1 MASWKNSVAIAAP
14 ANRVFA
20 YVDDPTNLPIWL
32 PTMVEVR
39 NVIGTGAG
47 QQFEWTSRM
56 AGSLLRGQSTVIE
69 HVPNVHGLHQSIGM
83 VNSTFGYTVE
93 SIGMVNSTFGYTVE
107 PHEDGASLTV
117 EIQYLVP
124 VPVLGKLAERVLLRR
139 NAREFEVGIVTI
151 KDVLEH

>member
-1 MASWKNSVAIAAP
+1 MASWTNSVAIAAP
-14 ANRVFA
+14 ADRVFA
-20 YVDDPTNLPIWL
+20 YVDDPMNLPIWL

-39 NVIGTGAG
+39 DVIGTGAG

-93 SIGMVNSTFGYTVE
+93 

-124 VPVLGKLAERVLLRR
+124 VPVLGRLAERVLLRR

-151 KDVLEH
+151 KDVLED

>member
-1 MASWKNSVAIAAP
+1 
-14 ANRVFA
+14 
-20 YVDDPTNLPIWL
+20 LPIWL

-39 NVIGTGAG
+39 DVIGTGAG

-69 HVPNVHGLHQSIGM
+69 HVPNVHGLHQ
-83 VNSTFGYTVE
+83 

>member
-1 MASWKNSVAIAAP
+1 MASWKNSVAI
-14 ANRVFA
+14 
-20 YVDDPTNLPIWL
+20 
-32 PTMVEVR
+32 
-39 NVIGTGAG
+39 GAG
-47 QQFEWTSRM
+47 RQFEWTSRM

-93 SIGMVNSTFGYTVE
+93 
-107 PHEDGASLTV
+107 PHEDGAIPTG

-124 VPVLGKLAERVLLRR
+124 VPVLGKLTERVLLRR

>member
-1 MASWKNSVAIAAP
+1 MASWKNSVVIAAP
-14 ANRVFA
+14 ADRVFA

-47 QQFEWTSRM
+47 QQFEWTSKM
-56 AGSLLRGQSTVIE
+56 AGSLLRGQTTVVE
-69 HVPNVHGLHQSIGM
+69 HVPNAHGLHQTIGM
-83 VNSTFGYTVE
+83 VSCMFGYTVD
-93 SIGMVNSTFGYTVE
+93 
-107 PHEDGASLTV
+107 PQDDGATLSI
-117 EIQYLVP
+117 EIEYSVP
-124 VPVLGKLAERVLLRR
+124 VPVLGRLAERVLLRR

>member
-14 ANRVFA
+14 ADRVFA
-20 YVDDPTNLPIWL
+20 YVDDPMNLPIWL

-39 NVIGTGAG
+39 DVIGTGAG

-93 SIGMVNSTFGYTVE
+93 
-107 PHEDGASLTV
+107 PHEDGAILTV

-151 KDVLEH
+151 KDVLED

>member
-14 ANRVFA
+14 ADRVFA
-20 YVDDPTNLPIWL
+20 YVDDPMNLPIWL

-39 NVIGTGAG
+39 DVIGTGAG

-93 SIGMVNSTFGYTVE
+93 
-107 PHEDGASLTV
+107 PHEDGAILTV

>member
-14 ANRVFA
+14 ADRVFA
-20 YVDDPTNLPIWL
+20 YVDDPMNLPIWL

-39 NVIGTGAG
+39 DVIGTGAG

-56 AGSLLRGQSTVIE
+56 ARSLLRGQSTVIE

-93 SIGMVNSTFGYTVE
+93 
-107 PHEDGASLTV
+107 PHEDGATLTV
-117 EIQYLVP
+117 AIQYAVP

>member
-14 ANRVFA
+14 ADRVFA
-20 YVDDPTNLPIWL
+20 YVDDPMNLPIWL

-39 NVIGTGAG
+39 DVIGTGAG

-69 HVPNVHGLHQSIGM
+69 HVPNVHGLHQ
-83 VNSTFGYTVE
+83 

>member
-14 ANRVFA
+14 AERVFA

-39 NVIGTGAG
+39 DVIGTGAG

-56 AGSLLRGQSTVIE
+56 AGSLLRGQSTVVE

-83 VNSTFGYTVE
+83 VS
-93 SIGMVNSTFGYTVE
+93 STFGYTVE
-107 PHEDGASLTV
+107 PHEDGATLTI
-117 EIQYLVP
+117 EIQYAVP
-124 VPVLGKLAERVLLRR
+124 VPVLGRLAERVLLRR

>member
-14 ANRVFA
+14 ADRVFA

-47 QQFEWTSRM
+47 QQFEWTSKM
-56 AGSLLRGQSTVIE
+56 AGRLLRGQTTVVE
-69 HVPNVHGLHQSIGM
+69 HVPNVHGLHQTIGM
-83 VNSTFGYTVE
+83 VTCTFE
-93 SIGMVNSTFGYTVE
+93 YTVE
-107 PHEDGASLTV
+107 PQDDGATLSI
-117 EIQYLVP
+117 EIEYSVP
-124 VPVLGKLAERVLLRR
+124 VPVLGRLAERVLLRR